1 MSEEE
6 LRRQR
11 VLNEL
16 RDSLIEK
23 ARLEQHARAGGAAQA
38 RLIGVERRIASAQ
51 AFLES
56 CENGDLTLHRTA

>member
-11 VLNEL
+11 ILNEL
-16 RDSLIEK
+16 YDSLIEK

-38 RLIGVERRIASAQ
+38 RLIGVERRIAAAQ
-51 AFLES
+51 DFLRS
-56 CENGDLTLHRTA
+56 SENRGLTLHRTT